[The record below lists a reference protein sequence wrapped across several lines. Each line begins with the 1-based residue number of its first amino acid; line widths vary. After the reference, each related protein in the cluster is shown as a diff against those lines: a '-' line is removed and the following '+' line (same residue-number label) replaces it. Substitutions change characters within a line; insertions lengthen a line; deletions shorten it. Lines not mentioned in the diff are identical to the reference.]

1 MCKKPFRRLTAIT
14 LGVLLSLTA
23 VVSAF
28 AAQGT
33 TYTIDEIDGMQLTV
47 GTEMMAVTRNTDSS
61 DGYFNLPNN
70 GYNEVMKKMKDG
82 DIYLLA
88 TDSQQSITVSVTMFE
103 NQDTKKIDNYNRLTE
118 SELSNI
124 VVGYQQ
130 SSDGTTYSA
139 STVDEVVQ
147 DIVWIDFEFR
157 ATVDN
162 SVYKQYQA
170 NTVVNGKNV
179 SVTIQRNGSDVIG
192 SDYDVLKSIVSSVR
206 FTKSGLP
213 KNFLMYIIIGAAAL
227 VIVILIIILIVAKRA
242 RRRRKKTKNDKIIKE
257 LASKYN
263 TGKSGGQQTTVD
275 APSEKHAA
283 QDEFYAGLDDTDSS
297 EGNMAK
303 TMHFDMHKARK
314 AAEQTPSRQ
323 ISEPKPR
330 SESYYYD
337 DDDDDYSRPVKSY
350 TDEEIARLLGDTE
363 DDENFIEP
371 LSETEADF
379 EAYSEEESAENSP
392 EFTDIPDEDE
402 VADEEITLEK
412 DLAEH
417 EAQKPLKSVRE
428 VFDFSKF
435 MQNARQKA
443 EAQYQAQEQNEQ
455 TQEAPKEPEKVEEPE
470 EPKPAEEPEE
480 PEAQEETTEEPAV
493 LTMADFNDSAEE
505 SKEEETEEAPEEKTE
520 EESEESDGELTEEEI
535 AQMEL
540 DDYNNDEVL
549 VREEAKHN
557 KFSSSSDFFEEAP
570 KKIMGVISREE
581 IEDAEEFDVIEEV
594 EQKVSEVEKEPE
606 RREVKKQSVLKKTA
620 AGFKN
625 FGTHCGYFVKNVRRE
640 MKRSKAKKQ
649 RAKAEEERRQR
660 AKQRAERQKIQT
672 QNGGLVQV
680 KAKGQRRP
688 DSNRRG

>member
-1 MCKKPFRRLTAIT
+1 MEMCKKPFRRLTAIT

-88 TDSQQSITVSVTMFE
+88 TDSQQSITVAVSMFE
-103 NQDTKKIDNYNRLTE
+103 NKDTKKIDNYNRLTE
-118 SELSNI
+118 SELSDI

-170 NTVVNGKNV
+170 NTVVNGKNI

-192 SDYDVLKSIVSSVR
+192 SDYDVLKSIVSSVK

-213 KNFLMYIIIGAAAL
+213 KNFLMYIIIGAAVL
-227 VIVILIIILIVAKRA
+227 VIIILIIILIVAKRA
-242 RRRRKKTKNDKIIKE
+242 RRRRKKSKNDKIIKE

-263 TGKSGGQQTTVD
+263 TGKSGGQQTT
-275 APSEKHAA
+275 ANTPAEKHTA
-283 QDEFYAGLDDTDSS
+283 QDDFYAGTDDADLS

-392 EFTDIPDEDE
+392 EFTDVPDEDE

-443 EAQYQAQEQNEQ
+443 EAEYQEQNEQ
-455 TQEAPKEPEKVEEPE
+455 TQE
-470 EPKPAEEPEE
+470 PKPAEEPAKTEE
-480 PEAQEETTEEPAV
+480 PEAQEETTEEPTV
-493 LTMADFNDSAEE
+493 LTMADFTDSAEE
-505 SKEEETEEAPEEKTE
+505 PKEETEEAPEEET
-520 EESEESDGELTEEEI
+520 EESDGELTEEEI

-620 AGFKN
+620 TGFKN

>member
-88 TDSQQSITVSVTMFE
+88 TDSQQSITVAVSMFE
-103 NQDTKKIDNYNRLTE
+103 NKDTKKIDNYNRLTE
-118 SELSNI
+118 SELSDI

-170 NTVVNGKNV
+170 NTVVNGKNI

-192 SDYDVLKSIVSSVR
+192 SDYDVLKSIVSSVK

-213 KNFLMYIIIGAAAL
+213 KNFLMYIIIGAAVL
-227 VIVILIIILIVAKRA
+227 VIIILIIILIVAKRA
-242 RRRRKKTKNDKIIKE
+242 RRRRKKSKNDKIIKE

-263 TGKSGGQQTTVD
+263 TGKSGGQQTT
-275 APSEKHAA
+275 ANTPAEKHTA
-283 QDEFYAGLDDTDSS
+283 QDDFYAGTDDADLS

-363 DDENFIEP
+363 DDENFIETTKIL
-371 LSETEADF
+371 LSHFPRQRLT
-379 EAYSEEESAENSP
+379 
-392 EFTDIPDEDE
+392 
-402 VADEEITLEK
+402 
-412 DLAEH
+412 
-417 EAQKPLKSVRE
+417 
-428 VFDFSKF
+428 SK
-435 MQNARQKA
+435 RIRRR
-443 EAQYQAQEQNEQ
+443 
-455 TQEAPKEPEKVEEPE
+455 KV
-470 EPKPAEEPEE
+470 
-480 PEAQEETTEEPAV
+480 Q
-493 LTMADFNDSAEE
+493 
-505 SKEEETEEAPEEKTE
+505 
-520 EESEESDGELTEEEI
+520 
-535 AQMEL
+535 
-540 DDYNNDEVL
+540 
-549 VREEAKHN
+549 
-557 KFSSSSDFFEEAP
+557 
-570 KKIMGVISREE
+570 
-581 IEDAEEFDVIEEV
+581 
-594 EQKVSEVEKEPE
+594 
-606 RREVKKQSVLKKTA
+606 KTA
-620 AGFKN
+620 LNLPTFPM
-625 FGTHCGYFVKNVRRE
+625 R
-640 MKRSKAKKQ
+640 MKSQTKK
-649 RAKAEEERRQR
+649 
-660 AKQRAERQKIQT
+660 
-672 QNGGLVQV
+672 
-680 KAKGQRRP
+680 
-688 DSNRRG
+688 

>member
-1 MCKKPFRRLTAIT
+1 MEMCKKPFRRLTAIT

-33 TYTIDEIDGMQLTV
+33 TYKIDEIDGMQLTV

-88 TDSQQSITVSVTMFE
+88 TDSQQSITVAVSMFE
-103 NQDTKKIDNYNRLTE
+103 NKDTKKIDNYNRLTE
-118 SELSNI
+118 SELSDI

-170 NTVVNGKNV
+170 NTVVNGKNI

-192 SDYDVLKSIVSSVR
+192 SDYDVLKSIVSSVK

-213 KNFLMYIIIGAAAL
+213 KNFLMYIIIGAAVL
-227 VIVILIIILIVAKRA
+227 VIIILIIILIVAKRA
-242 RRRRKKTKNDKIIKE
+242 RRRRKKSKNDKIIKE

-263 TGKSGGQQTTVD
+263 TGKSGGQQTT
-275 APSEKHAA
+275 ANTPAEKHTA
-283 QDEFYAGLDDTDSS
+283 QDDFYAGTDDADLS

-392 EFTDIPDEDE
+392 EFTDVPDEDE

-443 EAQYQAQEQNEQ
+443 EAEYQEQNEQ
-455 TQEAPKEPEKVEEPE
+455 TQEATKEPEKAEEPE
-470 EPKPAEEPEE
+470 EPKPAEEPAKTEE
-480 PEAQEETTEEPAV
+480 PEAQEETTEEPTV
-493 LTMADFNDSAEE
+493 LTMADFTDSAEE
-505 SKEEETEEAPEEKTE
+505 PKEETEEAPEEET
-520 EESEESDGELTEEEI
+520 EESDGELTEEEI

-620 AGFKN
+620 TGFKN

>member
-1 MCKKPFRRLTAIT
+1 MEMCKKPFRRLTAIT

-88 TDSQQSITVSVTMFE
+88 TDSQQSITVAVSMFE
-103 NQDTKKIDNYNRLTE
+103 NKDTKKIDNYNRLTE
-118 SELSNI
+118 SELSDI

-170 NTVVNGKNV
+170 NTVVNGKNI

-192 SDYDVLKSIVSSVR
+192 SDYDVLKSIVSSVK

-213 KNFLMYIIIGAAAL
+213 KNFLMYIIIGAAVL
-227 VIVILIIILIVAKRA
+227 VIIILIIILIVAKRA
-242 RRRRKKTKNDKIIKE
+242 RRRRKKSKNDKIIKE

-263 TGKSGGQQTTVD
+263 TGKSGGQQTT
-275 APSEKHAA
+275 ANTPAEKHTA
-283 QDEFYAGLDDTDSS
+283 QDDFCAGTDDADLS

-392 EFTDIPDEDE
+392 EFTDVPDEDE

-443 EAQYQAQEQNEQ
+443 EAEYQEQNEQ
-455 TQEAPKEPEKVEEPE
+455 TQEATKEPEKAEEPE
-470 EPKPAEEPEE
+470 EPKPAEEPAKTEE
-480 PEAQEETTEEPAV
+480 PEAQEETTEEPTV
-493 LTMADFNDSAEE
+493 LTMADFTDSAEE
-505 SKEEETEEAPEEKTE
+505 PKEETEEAPEEET
-520 EESEESDGELTEEEI
+520 EESDGELTEEEI

-620 AGFKN
+620 TGFKN